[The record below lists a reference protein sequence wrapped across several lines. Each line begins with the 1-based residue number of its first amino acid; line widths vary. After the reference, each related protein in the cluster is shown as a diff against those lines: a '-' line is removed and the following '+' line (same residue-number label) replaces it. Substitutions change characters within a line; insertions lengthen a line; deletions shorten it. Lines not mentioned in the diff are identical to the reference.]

1 MFSTLQT
8 EKLLVAG
15 VLAACIAVSVWV
27 MRKYAKRLGPNGRW
41 ALLLLAMLL
50 GGGVLGTLTEAPGLT
65 LAIGPVLGGLVC
77 VAAGRWLQGAE

>member
-1 MFSTLQT
+1 MLSNLQP

-15 VLAACIAVSVWV
+15 VLAACVAVSVWA
-27 MRKYAKRLGPNGRW
+27 MWRYAKHSGPNGRW

-77 VAAGRWLQGAE
+77 VAAGRWLQGLE

>member
-1 MFSTLQT
+1 MLSNLQP

-15 VLAACIAVSVWV
+15 VLAACMAVSVWV
-27 MRKYAKRLGPNGRW
+27 MRRYATRLGPNGRW

-77 VAAGRWLQGAE
+77 VAAAPWLRGVE